1 MTQKNIIQKNITQK
15 NITQKNIN
23 QQTTTIETN
32 GSETTDALGRALTA
46 LGLERSQRFGVMQW
60 KGQYEG
66 RAVTLSISRQGRTRY
81 AGEIRY
87 RQHLGFRLR
96 IELQTAV
103 PIRFYLV
110 PAGFANSGLMRRI
123 YRWRGTQVIDKVPEA
138 LADFRGVAR
147 DAPWG
152 QRLLA
157 CSELI
162 DDIAGLLTERTH
174 GGLQGS
180 VYFEPETL
188 HYGSSI
194 LKRADFEA
202 DWVRSILERLA
213 RIAAVADHLPPPQ
226 RQDRPSRFAGLAR
239 RRPLLA
245 AFLMLGGFLGVLMV
259 FALVLVLI
267 LSLIAIGFK

>member
-1 MTQKNIIQKNITQK
+1 MTQK

-23 QQTTTIETN
+23 QKNITQQTTTIATN
-32 GSETTDALGRALTA
+32 GSETTDALGQALTA
-46 LGLERSQRFGVMQW
+46 MGLEPSRRFGVMLW
-60 KGQYEG
+60 TGQYEG
-66 RAVTLSISRQGRTRY
+66 RAVTLRISRQGRTRY
-81 AGEIRY
+81 AGEVRY
-87 RQHLGFRLR
+87 RQQLGFRLR
-96 IELQTAV
+96 IELQTKV
-103 PIRFYLV
+103 LTRFYLV
-110 PAGFANSGLMRRI
+110 PAAFANSGLMRRI
-123 YRWRGTQVIDKVPEA
+123 YRWRGTQVIDKAPEA
-138 LADFRGVAR
+138 LTNFRGVAR

-152 QRLLA
+152 ERLLA

-188 HYGSSI
+188 HYGSGI
-194 LKRADFEA
+194 LQRADFEV

-226 RQDRPSRFAGLAR
+226 RQDKPSRFAGLAR

-245 AFLMLGGFLGVLMV
+245 ALLMLGGFVGVLMV